1 MKRIWHNYKK
11 WEDFQHGM
19 YDTTK
24 RYSEKET
31 DELAQ
36 KAVSLL
42 SNPEKFYLTAKDM
55 IDDWPIA
62 AEVNL
67 TTASRNFE
75 AWVGQASC
83 CYAHGVPEHITK
95 QAWRLL
101 KISEQLEAN
110 IAAQKIIDEWR
121 AVNQS

>member
-1 MKRIWHNYKK
+1 
-11 WEDFQHGM
+11 M
-19 YDTTK
+19 YNTTR

-31 DELAQ
+31 EEIAQ

-42 SNPEKFYLTAKDM
+42 SDKERFYDTAKDM
-55 IDDWPIA
+55 IGDWKVA

-75 AWVGQASC
+75 AWIGQASC
-83 CYAHGVPEHITK
+83 CYAHGIPEHITK

-101 KISEQLEAN
+101 SISQQLEAN
-110 IAAQKIIDEWR
+110 IVAQRVIDEWR
-121 AVNQS
+121 ADNSS